1 MGLLLHWLLDIAL
14 GTALLRWTQLW
25 AMGSFYCLLS
35 IGWRH
40 KQRTPPTRRKLLA
53 WRAGLTAGAVTLLAT
68 PPLVIWFGIT
78 HGFWITVTVQAA
90 LCCLPLA
97 FPARA
102 AWRRRPWRPPE
113 PEVRR
118 PWPPHPAP
126 DTPDTPEPPTP
137 AV

>member
-14 GTALLRWTQLW
+14 GKALLVWTQLC
-25 AMGSFYCLLS
+25 AMVSFYCLLS

-40 KQRTPPTRRKLLA
+40 KQHSPPGRRKLLA
-53 WRAGLTAGAVTLLAT
+53 WRTGLAVGAAALLAT

-78 HGFWITVTVQAA
+78 HGFWITLTVQAV

-118 PWPPHPAP
+118 PCPPHP
-126 DTPDTPEPPTP
+126 DRDTPEPPTP
-137 AV
+137 AT